1 MLSILFS
8 MFLFSL
14 AGAITPGPVNL
25 MAASVGA
32 SAGFA
37 RALPH
42 VSGASLSYAAIVW
55 LMGSGLHRVLLAH
68 PHFAHLLP
76 YVGSA
81 YLLYLAT
88 RIARA
93 QTELG
98 LSPPPARASG
108 LLQGVLSQCLNPK
121 AWLFAM
127 SGVSLFVADAP
138 DAATLLLV
146 FCSMSGV
153 VCFLSV
159 GAWAVLGQWIRQWL
173 ASPVRQRHFNRFMAL
188 MLALTVVSMLW
199 AA

>member
-25 MAASVGA
+25 IAASVGA
-32 SAGFA
+32 NAGFT

-55 LMGSGLHRVLLAH
+55 LMGSGLHRVLLTH
-68 PHFAHLLP
+68 PHITHLLP
-76 YVGSA
+76 YAGAA

-93 QTELG
+93 PADMSPNLAPTQT
-98 LSPPPARASG
+98 SG
-108 LLQGVLSQCLNPK
+108 LRQGVLAQSLNPK

-146 FCSMSGV
+146 FCGMSGV

-159 GAWAVLGQWIRQWL
+159 GTWAVLGQWISQWL
-173 ASPVRQRHFNRFMAL
+173 ASPVRQRRFNRLMAL
-188 MLALTVVSMLW
+188 MLALTIISMLW

>member
-1 MLSILFS
+1 MLSILFP

-25 MAASVGA
+25 IAASVGA
-32 SAGFA
+32 SAGFL

-55 LMGSGLHRVLLAH
+55 LMGLGLHRVLLAQPAISLFLH
-68 PHFAHLLP
+68 YA
-76 YVGSA
+76 GAA

-93 QTELG
+93 QADTG
-98 LSPPPARASG
+98 LSQQPARASG
-108 LLQGVLSQCLNPK
+108 LLQGILSQSLNPK

-138 DAATLLLV
+138 HAATLLLV
-146 FCSMSGV
+146 FCGMSGV

-159 GAWAVLGQWIRQWL
+159 ATWAVLGQWISQWL
-173 ASPVRQRHFNRFMAL
+173 ASPVRQRRFNRAMAWL
-188 MLALTVVSMLW
+188 LALTVVAMLW
-199 AA
+199 AT